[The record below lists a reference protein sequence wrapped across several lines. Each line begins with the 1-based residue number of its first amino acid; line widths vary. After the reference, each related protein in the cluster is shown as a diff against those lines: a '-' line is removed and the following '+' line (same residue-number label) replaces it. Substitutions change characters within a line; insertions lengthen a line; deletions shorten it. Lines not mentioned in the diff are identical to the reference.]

1 MASPPAETLENLLA
15 DAENRNRKI
24 MILGLG
30 SELRGADAVG
40 TFIAGD
46 LEGLSPR
53 IVSIP
58 AGIHIENVM
67 YAVKRERP
75 DLLILVDATSCTD
88 LEEGQW
94 DFFPVEEL
102 DTLCHTTHSI
112 PLRLIAEYWRREL
125 PALEIRFIGI
135 KIDTARML
143 ADLPPA
149 VETARRDIA
158 ALFRRH
164 AGG

>member
-1 MASPPAETLENLLA
+1 MASPPAEILDSLLT
-15 DAENRNRKI
+15 DAENHGKKI
-24 MILGLG
+24 MIVGLG

-40 TFIAGD
+40 TLLAGD

-53 IVSIP
+53 MVSLP
-58 AGIHIENVM
+58 AGIHIENAM
-67 YAVKRERP
+67 YAVKGERP

-88 LEEGQW
+88 LREGQW
-94 DFFPVEEL
+94 AFFPVERL

-135 KIDTARML
+135 KVDAALLL

-149 VETARRDIA
+149 VEAARRDIA

-164 AGG
+164 AGE